1 MNINHLNN
9 AVPVRAVPRRLR
21 LAAAA
26 GLASIGSFAISSA
39 AFAQATAPAG
49 GIGAQLN
56 LMSGEAID
64 AGGTFGGMVMY
75 LLALV
80 VFVGAVWAFWK
91 SRQPQ
96 GRETGYVGMGLAG
109 LVLCGLFVSGGAWIN
124 KAAVST
130 SGGAATVNSTPKV
143 VQFQ

>member
-1 MNINHLNN
+1 VNIIQLNR
-9 AVPVRAVPRRLR
+9 AVAVRAVPRRLR

-26 GLASIGSFAISSA
+26 GLAGTGSFAIASA
-39 AFAQATAPAG
+39 AFAQGTAPAG

-56 LMSGEAID
+56 LLSGEALD
-64 AGGTFGGMVMY
+64 SGGTFAGMAMY
-75 LLALV
+75 ALALV
-80 VFVGAVWAFWK
+80 VFIGAVWALWK

-96 GRETGYVGMGLAG
+96 GRETGYVGMGIAG
-109 LVLCGLFVSGGAWIN
+109 LVLCGLFATGGTWIN

-130 SGGAATVNSTPKV
+130 SGAAATVNSTAKV

>member
-1 MNINHLNN
+1 VDITQLNK

-21 LAAAA
+21 SAATA
-26 GLASIGSFAISSA
+26 GIASIGSLSIAGA
-39 AFAQATAPAG
+39 AFAQGTAPAG

-56 LMSGEAID
+56 LLSGEAID
-64 AGGTFGGMVMY
+64 SGGTFAGMAMY

-80 VFVGAVWAFWK
+80 VFIGAVWAFWK

-130 SGGAATVNSTPKV
+130 SGAAATVNSTPKV

>member
-1 MNINHLNN
+1 MNIIQLNK
-9 AVPVRAVPRRLR
+9 AVAVRAVPRRLR

-26 GLASIGSFAISSA
+26 GLASIGSFAIA
-39 AFAQATAPAG
+39 TGAFAQTAAPAG

-64 AGGTFGGMVMY
+64 SGGTFGGMVMY

-80 VFVGAVWAFWK
+80 VFIGAVWAFWK

-130 SGGAATVNSTPKV
+130 SGAAATVNSTPKV